1 MPSALSHIRVIDL
14 TSHLAGPFCTML
26 LADMGA
32 DVIKVERPGL
42 GDEMRK
48 SAPFVNGMGASFLQ
62 INRNKR
68 SVVLDLKTS
77 EGQEACRRLVDG
89 ADVLVENYK
98 PGTTARLGLGYETL
112 KARNPRL
119 VYCAI
124 SGYGQTGPYKHRGGF
139 DLMAQAMSGLMSI
152 CGEVEGAPLRLPVP
166 ISDLTGGMYGAL
178 GVLNALVARERTG
191 RGQMVDTS
199 LFEAALS
206 MSPYEAAYYFTNGAS
221 PPRIGQAHRN
231 SAPYQIFPTRTG
243 WIVLGAAT
251 QLLWERFCEI
261 IGADELAKDPRFES
275 NAKRVANHAALVPLV
290 TDHMRRH
297 DAEHWL
303 DLLEK
308 AGIPA
313 APVLDHEQV
322 LNDRH
327 VAARKMVVE
336 LDHPVAGATKV
347 LGIPVKLSETPGAI
361 RRGAPALG
369 ADTNDVLGELDVES
383 RKRPAAPRG

>member
-1 MPSALSHIRVIDL
+1 MASALSHIRVIDL

-48 SAPFVNGMGASFLQ
+48 SAPFVEGLGASFLQ

-68 SVVLDLKTS
+68 SVVLDLKS
-77 EGQEACRRLVDG
+77 AEGQETCRRLIDG

-98 PGTTARLGLGYETL
+98 PGTTERLGLSYETL
-112 KARNPRL
+112 KARNPHL
-119 VYCAI
+119 IYCAI
-124 SGYGQTGPYKHRGGF
+124 SGFGQTGPYKHRGGF

-152 CGEVEGAPLRLPVP
+152 CGEVEGTPLRLPIP

-231 SAPYQIFPTRTG
+231 AAPYQIFPTQSG

-251 QLLWERFCEI
+251 QLLWERFCGI
-261 IGADELAKDPRFES
+261 IGATELAKDPRFET

-290 TDHMRRH
+290 TAYMRRH
-297 DAEHWL
+297 DAKHWL

-308 AGIPA
+308 ADIPA
-313 APVLDHEQV
+313 APVLSHEEV
-322 LNDRH
+322 LNDPH
-327 VAARKMVVE
+327 VESRRMVVD
-336 LDHPVAGATKV
+336 LDHPIAGATKV
-347 LGIPVKLSETPGAI
+347 LGIPVKLSDTPGAI

-369 ADTNDVLGELDVES
+369 QDTDDILEELAAGS
-383 RKRPAAPRG
+383 RKTPARPRG